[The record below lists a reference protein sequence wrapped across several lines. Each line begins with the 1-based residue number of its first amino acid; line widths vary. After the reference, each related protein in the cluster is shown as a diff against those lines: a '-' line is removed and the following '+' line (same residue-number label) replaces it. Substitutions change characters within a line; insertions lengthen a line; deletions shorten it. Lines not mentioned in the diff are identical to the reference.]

1 MKLLRNCSES
11 AKTAESDT
19 EASSQSVNKQHT
31 QLHDKSSDKT
41 LVESNTN
48 KNDEETQND
57 VKSSEWHE
65 VSDLVKSAMIRGV
78 RCYFVKWKGKR
89 KNLWEPHTNISPF
102 LIREFHVK
110 KTLSGKR
117 KRQVSKMPHNI

>member
-1 MKLLRNCSES
+1 MTDQLITPPPPSES

-57 VKSSEWHE
+57 ATSSE
-65 VSDLVKSAMIRGV
+65 
-78 RCYFVKWKGKR
+78 
-89 KNLWEPHTNISPF
+89 
-102 LIREFHVK
+102 
-110 KTLSGKR
+110 
-117 KRQVSKMPHNI
+117 